1 MLCLLQRIMQK
12 EGSAVTELSQKI
24 FDHFQVRKTRKQKT
38 AFVEQMQDAYPE
50 MTIQQD
56 KSGKNRNLIL
66 GNIKQAEVVF
76 TAHYD
81 TCAVLP
87 FPNFIAPKNLPL
99 SLLYS
104 LLTIVPMIGILYLMN
119 VVLSLFTANFWIHYI
134 ATISAMI
141 LLSSLM
147 IFGPANKHTVND
159 NTSGVITLCEIY
171 DALSSEE
178 KARCAFVFFDNEE
191 SGMNGSSFFRKKH
204 RALMKNKLL
213 VNFDC
218 VSDGD
223 HILLA
228 VSKKARNRYG
238 DAIANSF
245 TGNEAKQILLEK
257 AATVYYP
264 SDQVGFPNTIAI
276 AALKRKRFVGLYM
289 NRIHTKRDVI
299 FDERNIALLVSCSQ
313 KLIQNIEH
321 SEAL

>member
-1 MLCLLQRIMQK
+1 MLCLFHKITQK
-12 EGSAVTELSQKI
+12 EGSAVTELSQNI

-38 AFVEQMQDAYPE
+38 AFIEQMQASYPE
-50 MTIQQD
+50 LTVQQD

-66 GNIKQAEVVF
+66 GDIEQAEVVF

-87 FPNFIAPKNLPL
+87 FPNFIAPKNLPI

-119 VVLSLFTANFWIHYI
+119 VVIGLVTANFWIHY
-134 ATISAMI
+134 ASTIGVMI

-147 IFGPANKHTVND
+147 IFGPANKHTAND
-159 NTSGVITLCEIY
+159 NTSGVISLCEIY
-171 DALSSEE
+171 AALSAEE

-191 SGMNGSSFFRKKH
+191 SGMNGSGFFRKKY
-204 RALMKNKLL
+204 RMQMKNKLL
-213 VNFDC
+213 INFDC

-245 TGNEAKQILLEK
+245 TGTDAKQIHLEK

-264 SDQVGFPNTIAI
+264 SDQVGFPNSIAV
-276 AALKRKRFVGLYM
+276 AAMKHKRFIGYYM

-299 FDERNIALLVSCSQ
+299 FDEDNIALLVDCSQ
-313 KLIQNIEH
+313 KLIQK
-321 SEAL
+321 L